1 MVEKK
6 RESQLEELTLE
17 NSLSV
22 LYELQRVDSRIAQI
36 LMLRGELPMAVED
49 LEDGIAG
56 LQIRIEKLQEA
67 LKEGTADIT
76 TKRQEV

>member
-36 LMLRGELPMAVED
+36 LMLRGELPMAVEY
-49 LEDGIAG
+49 LEDGI
-56 LQIRIEKLQEA
+56 
-67 LKEGTADIT
+67 
-76 TKRQEV
+76 V